1 MLSLHREPLS
11 PVRLAVTLGDP
22 RGIGPEVVAKAL
34 GAVGV
39 GCGEAG
45 AAGDEGARGDSRNA
59 AVADPMDSG
68 VGRQAGDE
76 RVAPAYGGVS
86 AGAVRVIGPV
96 ECGGDFAGSCR
107 FEAVGGGAA
116 GLGPGEAAGLA
127 VERAVELALAGEVDA
142 VVTAPVHKPAL
153 VAAGYPPGHTEM
165 LMALSGVPRVGMLM
179 CEEGMGGG
187 AAKRVLLATIHVPLA
202 QVPELLTTE
211 LLVSQTRLL
220 GDALRAGWGIE
231 APRIALC
238 ALNPHASDEGMFG
251 TEERDV
257 YAPALDALADGPW
270 RIAGP
275 VPADTVF
282 GRAFAGE
289 FDAVVAP
296 YHDVGMAAF
305 KTAAFGRG
313 VNVTIGLPFVRTSPD
328 HGTAF
333 DIAGRGVAGPSSM
346 IAAVG
351 LAVGLAG
358 RRGVGGRRGAHLR
371 GPG

>member
-1 MLSLHREPLS
+1 MASARIPTSKSRGSELGTPAGGI
-11 PVRLAVTLGDP
+11 RLAVTLGDP
-22 RGIGPEVVAKAL
+22 RGIGPEVVARAL
-34 GAVGV
+34 EGL
-39 GCGEAG
+39 GEI
-45 AAGDEGARGDSRNA
+45 GD
-59 AVADPMDSG
+59 P
-68 VGRQAGDE
+68 
-76 RVAPAYGGVS
+76 
-86 AGAVRVIGPV
+86 VRVIGPV
-96 ECGGDFAGSCR
+96 ECGGDFVGPCR

-116 GLGPGEAAGLA
+116 GLAI
-127 VERAVELALAGEVDA
+127 ERAVELALEGEADA

-153 VAAGYPPGHTEM
+153 AAAGYHPGHTEM
-165 LMALSGVPRVGMLM
+165 LMALAGVPRVGMVM
-179 CEEGMGGG
+179 CDEGVAGEP
-187 AAKRVLLATIHVPLA
+187 AKRVLLATIHVPLA
-202 QVPELLTTE
+202 RVPDLLTAE

-220 GDALRAGWGIE
+220 GCALRTDWGIV

-251 TEERDV
+251 TEERDT
-257 YAPALDALADGPW
+257 YAPALAALSSEPLSAT
-270 RIAGP
+270 GP

-282 GRAFAGE
+282 KRAFAGE

-333 DIAGRGVAGPSSM
+333 DIAGKGVADPSSM

-351 LAVGLAG
+351 LAARLA
-358 RRGVGGRRGAHLR
+358 RRRRR
-371 GPG
+371 R

>member
-1 MLSLHREPLS
+1 M
-11 PVRLAVTLGDP
+11 RLAVTLGDP

-34 GAVGV
+34 GALATG
-39 GCGEAG
+39 GDAAG
-45 AAGDEGARGDSRNA
+45 AAVGLVDAGARG
-59 AVADPMDSG
+59 V
-68 VGRQAGDE
+68 
-76 RVAPAYGGVS
+76 
-86 AGAVRVIGPV
+86 AVRVIGPV
-96 ECGGDFAGSCR
+96 ECRGDFSGSCR
-107 FEAVGGGAA
+107 FEAVGDAAA

-127 VERAVELALAGEVDA
+127 IERAVELALAGEVDA

-165 LMALSGVPRVGMLM
+165 LTALSGVPRAGMLM
-179 CEEGMGGG
+179 CEEGVAGEP
-187 AAKRVLLATIHVPLA
+187 AKRVLLATIHVALA
-202 QVPELLTTE
+202 RVPELVTTE
-211 LLVSQTRLL
+211 LLVAQTRLL
-220 GDALRAGWGIE
+220 GGALRSDWGIE

-257 YAPALDALADGPW
+257 YEPAVGALAGGPW
-270 RIAGP
+270 RVAGP

-282 GRAFAGE
+282 RRAFAGE

-333 DIAGRGVAGPSSM
+333 DIAGRGVADPSSM
-346 IAAVG
+346 MA
-351 LAVGLAG
+351 AVGLAG
-358 RRGVGGRRGAHLR
+358 RLAGRR
-371 GPG
+371 

>member
-1 MLSLHREPLS
+1 MLPLHHEPSS
-11 PVRLAVTLGDP
+11 PARLAVTLGDP

-34 GAVGV
+34 GVV
-39 GCGEAG
+39 G
-45 AAGDEGARGDSRNA
+45 AAYEGTEPVS
-59 AVADPMDSG
+59 
-68 VGRQAGDE
+68 
-76 RVAPAYGGVS
+76 GGVNP
-86 AGAVRVIGPV
+86 AAVRVIGPV

-107 FEAVGGGAA
+107 FEVVGGGAA

-179 CEEGMGGG
+179 CEEEVGGG

-202 QVPELLTTE
+202 QVPELVTTE

-220 GDALRAGWGIE
+220 GDALRTDWGIE

-257 YAPALDALADGPW
+257 YAPALEALAGGPW
-270 RIAGP
+270 RVAGP

-282 GRAFAGE
+282 RRAFAGE

-333 DIAGRGVAGPSSM
+333 DIAGRGVADPSSM

-351 LAVGLAG
+351 LAAGLAG
-358 RRGVGGRRGAHLR
+358 RRGGGTGVAGVERS
-371 GPG
+371 